1 MVLQERIFT
10 TFAPVPTSGKFH
22 TNPRNISK
30 NQSEVRYFFPFE
42 SNIPAMSAHIS
53 QSLEK
58 LLFDHETVI
67 LPGFGGFTTTK
78 TPATVDYAQGALL
91 PPSRAIVFNENLTV
105 NDGLLV
111 QRLCH
116 DYGFNSDQA
125 FGEVQEF
132 VEKTRNALDQ
142 REIITLPG
150 VGRLYKNYAQKVQF
164 LPDNANFNTDS
175 YGLPPLQFSPI
186 MRSREAKE
194 QIVVAA
200 NSGPDASAA
209 PQPSATPV
217 ASVLEEPVAQPAS
230 FDPPAPPAPVWEPE
244 PEASFFQKWM
254 PWIVGLLAIALAI
267 GIWYTQKSKPAIVA
281 NGKPVKTE
289 NPLADI
295 TIGGTP
301 EVLPNKPAAE
311 KTVVTTAE
319 TDKPE
324 SRKNDDD
331 ADVVADYEKQRQA
344 AKKTEKPAA
353 KPAEKTPTA
362 AAAPFAGEGRRA
374 VIIVGT
380 WSDKKTA
387 DGMIALLKKNG
398 WDTYFRNEKGWQ
410 VGIETTYKDMG
421 ELKTHLKTLEAQTK
435 QENIWIKK
443 K

>member
-1 MVLQERIFT
+1 
-10 TFAPVPTSGKFH
+10 
-22 TNPRNISK
+22 
-30 NQSEVRYFFPFE
+30 
-42 SNIPAMSAHIS
+42 MSAHIS

-132 VEKTRNALDQ
+132 VEKTRSALDQ

-194 QIVVAA
+194 QVAVAA
-200 NSGPDASAA
+200 NGSDASAV
-209 PQPSATPV
+209 PQPSQSPS
-217 ASVLEEPVAQPAS
+217 ASIMEEPVAQTASYEKPAL
-230 FDPPAPPAPVWEPE
+230 PPAAWEPE

-254 PWIVGLLAIALAI
+254 PWIVGLLAILLAM
-267 GIWYTQKSKPAIVA
+267 GIWYTQKNKPAIA
-281 NGKPVKTE
+281 SGKPVKID
-289 NPLADI
+289 NPIDEI

-301 EVLPNKPAAE
+301 EILPAKPSVQKQAPAADD
-311 KTVVTTAE
+311 
-319 TDKPE
+319 DKPE

-331 ADVVADYEKQRQA
+331 ADEVAEFQQKKQA
-344 AKKTEKPAA
+344 VKTEKPAA
-353 KPAEKTPTA
+353 KPVEKV
-362 AAAPFAGEGRRA
+362 AAAPVGSDAFAGEGRRA

-380 WSDKKTA
+380 WSDRKTA
-387 DGMIALLKKNG
+387 DGMVALLKKNG

-421 ELKTHLKTLEAQTK
+421 ELKVHLKTLEAQTK